1 MNKSPIKQAAIARAA
16 LENQT
21 FDYKGKSFTRQQIE
35 EAKGE
40 TDFDTY
46 LSKHGIKLSSTPEIT
61 AGENF
66 QNDPADAET
75 NVGSNQ
81 NDTVSD
87 LAVSLS
93 EYKSKLDTERDKKRT
108 EKFGVK
114 VDNTRV
120 NIPKF
125 DKMLLKPE
133 DDPGTSNYLK
143 GLKALYTDP
152 TRLDYGI
159 PKEEVEEL
167 ISQGEDGINKLLQ
180 MKNIDGVSVV
190 DQYND
195 KVKTIDEVIKID
207 KQRYLADSKKA
218 EMLNDPP
225 NKEKKVDFILEPFE
239 PTINEDGSEDY
250 GFRRNIFSQDEEEGE
265 KNLEQMFEGTNIQV
279 EQANQGDIPEEDY
292 KRMMSENPNLG
303 GFEFIKVTIPGAED
317 SVVLEFNT
325 DFAGNAFGEKANKLN
340 YDMLK
345 AYMLENSDLISANA
359 ELFTNREKKAE
370 IARAITNEATESN
383 LNYIEEKKIIGEK
396 YNRKNL
402 EDANSETSK
411 LFSGTTVAMPTNAL
425 DGMDVQGESEMFV
438 KGVLS
443 DQYKQAYKELSD
455 LSKEALEKQFKVYG
469 VKSVEEL
476 AKIVVLNQNEVSEIN
491 ALKSK
496 YTQIY
501 VEDEEIFSKDKR
513 RELAAIYNVGSRFE
527 EVKLTKEQQEIELKQ
542 DIILDTTKNNAEIGK
557 LIKQVVDQKG
567 IITPEQEETL
577 TKALNNMGILINPL
591 ENTVRTQ
598 TNIDENGV
606 ETTEIYNE
614 AILKNLQALY
624 DNVYIT
630 NEANY
635 KLFNDLNEESQDIA
649 DKQGDLSI
657 AMDTASRNYDRSEK
671 YISNVTLGTTDIVMG
686 IGNLGFN
693 IFTGGVYMDE
703 DSVFQSYYEGS
714 NRIRNSYVRDID
726 FSSKEGGA
734 FSGAGNFG
742 AFLMQ
747 EATNQLPIL
756 AAMVASGGYAAVVV
770 GASSAGQKQMDMTY
784 QLMNGIEDH
793 SHANMWFTSLGYGI
807 AEGGF
812 AHLTTVPI
820 LNRAKKTLLK
830 GNKLKGFQAVN
841 TGQKQW
847 LKENSK
853 GTVTDILL
861 EPLGEIATVGVQNML
876 DGNDIT
882 MGMDHAGFSGLG
894 FGILF
899 SGIPFLRGA
908 YNSKFS
914 SYENQSEMRTLRGEI
929 DAMSSKLDMLRKTG
943 GSFLTRDQ
951 LIENIKIKQDK
962 INSLIESDT
971 QLIENTL
978 GAEAIGMTIETRN
991 KQLELQNK
999 INAVNANPDL
1009 DQDTKTKLI
1018 KEYAAE
1024 FDKRNAI
1031 LELALSNDN
1040 KKKLR
1045 TEFELLNDTD
1055 TDRYSAYLTKAEQ
1068 ELNSLDPNK
1077 DYSADKIRNKGYE
1090 LFMRDKFEE
1099 SDSQAGAQGVEIEM
1113 FETVDEAVAHVQG
1126 LIDNETVSE
1135 ADGELMIQG
1144 FKEGNDGAAVK
1155 GTDVTISIMENRLKN
1170 EQQYVKHHEIGHQVF
1185 WKIFGNS
1192 EVGFGD
1198 MASQLLESMSNI
1210 DNKVYQDFINDQR
1223 IYDSNG
1229 NVDSKEVI
1237 SVFLEYIAADR
1248 FGNKKSKGLAG
1259 LFGVL
1264 TEVKLKDQY
1273 KFNFKGADDYFSFA
1287 VELGKKIND
1296 GTLTK
1301 EDISDAS
1308 KSQVVINAKSND
1320 IINNSRQA
1328 PSNIANSASTN
1339 LEGMLNDYV
1348 SGRMNNERYK
1358 KGLPKLP
1365 PDYTPKPEKKR
1376 EKIRGFV
1383 NDMLRYDVNGNFVNN
1398 IMDSKLVTESDA
1410 MGPYITTISNRIWN
1424 GLDPMNREGQTKDTW
1439 KELVAME
1446 LSTMIQ
1452 QEYLKPGAD
1461 GVTKYQDLDKFVRN
1475 RGYFRVFSLAQ
1486 ETFKQTPA
1494 SLGLETVADVT
1505 NENNETQTEDV
1516 SVVPGRKNFGDKVKF
1531 ISDGKAITIP
1541 NILIDRIKDNI
1552 VKTFRLGNFKNKVG
1566 TNKFRTELAKKYSN
1580 SIGLI
1585 FRKLMQRGENFN
1597 NDVKLSR
1604 EQVRGNISEFLSA
1617 NFDNVYDLPVDV
1629 LTKKYPFLTQS
1640 TGVRMNAEQIRS
1652 HNDAVD
1658 KGLIV
1663 AKKITDIK
1671 SGPFIFEKVKDKKK
1685 AKIDF
1690 LNYFEGNSVATNTR
1704 GARQLSLAD
1713 TFAQEAGFD
1722 VQAEVLMEAGFK
1734 TEAFIQDL
1742 SKNVGR
1748 VAFSSVRGLSFEKQN
1763 SFYLA
1768 LPGLGAKLN
1777 PSSTNWSDKKEVT
1790 NTFKLLFTEALPD
1803 SFTKGEITAISKE
1816 LANYAAKF
1824 DLFDDVVKESAQDS
1838 GLFDEYVSQM
1848 FYDNQVNEALSKA
1861 LKLVESKGNP
1871 LNIAD
1876 GYTKERIEK
1885 LRALPLDHIR
1895 KHEPGTAAYEQAI
1908 IDVIQNSSMYTGAGR
1923 IAAGQFIIVD
1933 GQVVERPVGTKFN
1946 KKGVDYAS
1954 GKARQGYQV
1963 YTDIADLYKALNTLP
1978 GVEIDIVNSKKKFS
1992 KNKEWTGESWLK
2004 INGKAINPSDVS
2016 LIPETSQAGLKDRDF
2031 KGRKKQSENARRY
2044 VKDMVKMV
2052 VDGNYD
2058 NMDLAML
2065 MKQLDSQ
2072 MDAPL
2077 KRAANL
2083 EYVVEGLKAADAR
2096 YEHMMPTNYVLM
2108 NLVDYYKNSRSD
2120 ADNLADKLFE
2130 EYKVAI
2136 IPKNMDDFLTSVGL
2150 QSKMNFGYKIGDPVW
2165 KRYYNIM
2172 TWGNPNFVAIKS
2184 INPDANGELIGEAW
2198 ETAGRAV
2205 NKPDLF
2211 KKLQQLR
2218 AETKAISLAS
2228 TVAFSRKPKGISVWD
2243 FDDTLA
2249 QTKSNVLYTLPDGTK
2264 GKIDAT
2270 QFALQSAD
2278 LEAIGAKFDFSE
2290 FSKVMKGK
2298 RGPMFEKAVKR
2309 NKKFGNE
2316 NVFILTARPQNA
2328 APAIHAFLKGIG
2340 LDIRLDNI
2348 VGLEDGT
2355 AKAKA
2360 DWMITKIADGYND
2373 FYFADDAIK
2382 NVKAV
2387 KQIYDNF
2394 DVKGRVQQAKVAFS
2408 KGLSDDFNKM
2418 IERQKGVDAN
2428 KVFSEVVARRRGKK
2442 SGKFKFF
2449 VPPSAEDFRGLTQYI
2464 FAGKGK
2470 QGDADQKFFEDSLMT
2485 PYFRG
2490 VAAIESARQ
2499 AIKRDTRGLLKMYK
2513 PVVKKLGKLI
2523 PDGDFTFDAAIR
2535 VYLWTEAGVE
2545 IPGISKRDQKK
2556 LHDLVK
2562 NDSDLSGYAAG
2573 LLSVSK
2579 ANAWPEPGQY
2589 WDTQT
2594 TLSDLQ
2600 NLTDKVNRKE
2610 YLSEFIENVDII
2622 FSKENLFKIEALYGK
2637 STRSAI
2643 EDSIYAMKTGSNRT
2657 TGGNSINNA
2666 WLNWI
2671 NNSVGTIMFFNRRS
2685 ALLQTISSTNF
2696 INWSDNN
2703 ILKAGLAFANQPQ
2716 YWKDFAMIFNSDKL
2730 KQRRSGLKSDVQ
2742 EAEIANA
2749 AKNTQDKANAVISYL
2764 LKIGFTPTQIADSFA
2779 IAAGGASFYRN
2790 RVKTYTK
2797 QGMSKAEAEA
2807 KAFEDFSKVSDE
2819 AQQSGDPALV
2829 SQQQRSTAGRLILAF
2844 QNTPMQYTRL
2854 MKKAGQDIINGR
2866 GDFKTNFSKII
2877 YYGAV
2882 QNLIFNALQQ
2892 ALFALI
2898 PGFDDE
2904 ELDDEKLEA
2913 TQSKKQAKI
2922 LNGMIDSIIRGSGI
2936 YGAVASTL
2944 KNTIIKFNE
2953 QEKKGFTADHTYT
2966 IIEAANISP
2975 PIGSKLRKIYSAIQT
2990 SRFDKDVI
2998 KKNPW
3003 DVMIGDRFNPSPT
3016 YQIIGSLSSALVNLP
3031 LDRVMIE
3038 AQGISEALDQRNTAM
3053 QRIALALGWRTWGV
3067 GAENEEFDEIKG
3079 EAKAIRKEEGIIKA
3093 KKTREENKLKEL
3105 LRYNNLSP
3113 AERAAEDAE
3122 KKRKRSEA
3130 AKKGAATRKRNKRIK
3145 DSIQTV
3151 DLIKLLQQ

>member
-1 MNKSPIKQAAIARAA
+1 MKSAPLKQAAIARAS
-16 LENQT
+16 LENQK
-21 FDYKGKSFTRQQIE
+21 FLFNGKLFTRKEIDK
-35 EAKGE
+35 ARGN

-46 LSKHGIKLSSTPEIT
+46 LSKHNIKLSSTPEIT
-61 AGENF
+61 SGENEDGLISNILNNANF

-81 NDTVSD
+81 SDTVSD

-93 EYKSKLDTERDKKRT
+93 EYKSKLDTKRDKKRT
-108 EKFGVK
+108 EEFGVK

-125 DKMLLKPE
+125 DKVLLKPE
-133 DDPGTSNYLK
+133 DNPGTSNYLK

-207 KQRYLADSKKA
+207 RQRYLVDSKKA

-225 NKEKKVDFILEPFE
+225 NKEKKVDFLLEPFE
-239 PTINEDGSEDY
+239 PTINEDGSENY
-250 GFRRNIFSQDEEEGE
+250 GFRNNIFSQDEEEGE

-279 EQANQGDIPEEDY
+279 EQASVDDIPEEDY
-292 KRMMSENPNLG
+292 KRMESENPNIG

-325 DFAGNAFGEKANKLN
+325 DFAGNVFGEKANKLN

-345 AYMLENSDLISANA
+345 AYMLENSDLISTNA
-359 ELFTNREKKAE
+359 DVFSNREKKAE

-383 LNYIEEKKIIGEK
+383 LNYIEEKKTIGEK

-425 DGMDVQGESEMFV
+425 DGMDVQGEKEMFV

-455 LSKEALEKQFKVYG
+455 LSEEVLEKQFKVYG

-476 AKIVVLNQNEVSEIN
+476 AKVVVLNQNEVSEIN

-501 VEDEEIFSKDKR
+501 IEDAEVFSYGSKDKR

-557 LIKQVVDQKG
+557 IIKQVVDQKG

-657 AMDTASRNYDRSEK
+657 AMNTASRNYDRSEK
-671 YISNVTLGTTDIVMG
+671 YISNVTLGTTDIFMG
-686 IGNLGFN
+686 IGNLGYN
-693 IFTGGVYMDE
+693 IIMLGTQMDE

-734 FSGAGNFG
+734 FSPSKGYLGLGNFG

-770 GASSAGQKQMDMTY
+770 GASSTGQKQMDMTY
-784 QLMNGIEDH
+784 QIMNGMEDY

-820 LNRAKKTLLK
+820 LNRAKKTLLR
-830 GNKLKGFQAVN
+830 GNKLKGFQAME

-861 EPLGEIATVGVQNML
+861 EPLGEIGTVGAQNMF

-962 INSLIESDT
+962 LNSLIESDT

-999 INAVNANPDL
+999 INAVNANTDL
-1009 DQDTKTKLI
+1009 DQATKIKLI

-1024 FDKRNAI
+1024 FDRRNAI
-1031 LELALSNDN
+1031 LDTALSNDN

-1045 TEFELLNDTD
+1045 TEFELLNDAD
-1055 TDRYSAYLTKAEQ
+1055 TDRYNDYLTKAEQ

-1099 SDSQAGAQGVEIEM
+1099 SDSQAGAEGVEIEM
-1113 FETVDEAVAHVQG
+1113 FETVDEAVVHVQG
-1126 LIDNETVSE
+1126 LIENGTVSE

-1144 FKEGNDGAAVK
+1144 FKQGNDGAAVK

-1185 WKIFGNS
+1185 WKIFNG
-1192 EVGFGD
+1192 EIGFED
-1198 MASQLLESMSNI
+1198 VSSQLLESMSNI

-1223 IYDSNG
+1223 IYDNNG

-1248 FGNKKSKGLAG
+1248 FGTKKSKGLAG

-1264 TEVKLKDQY
+1264 TEVKLKDKY
-1273 KFNFKGADDYFSFA
+1273 KFDFKGADDYFSFA
-1287 VELGKKIND
+1287 VELGKKINN

-1308 KSQVVINAKSND
+1308 QSQVVIDAKSND

-1348 SGRMNNERYK
+1348 SGRMNNDRSK

-1424 GLDPMNREGQTKDTW
+1424 GLDPMNREGQTLETW

-1452 QEYLKPGAD
+1452 QEYLKPNKD

-1475 RGYFRVFSLAQ
+1475 RGYFRVFSLAE

-1505 NENNETQTEDV
+1505 NENNETQAEEV

-1640 TGVRMNAEQIRS
+1640 TGVRMNAEQIRN

-1690 LNYFEGNSVATNTR
+1690 LNYFEGNNVAPNTR

-1748 VAFSSVRGLSFEKQN
+1748 VAFSAVNKLTVDKQKV
-1763 SFYLA
+1763 FYA
-1768 LPGLGAKLN
+1768 SIPGVASQLN
-1777 PSSTNWSDKKEVT
+1777 PSSTNWGSEDSVL
-1790 NTFKLLFTEALPD
+1790 NTFKSLLSANLPD
-1803 SFTKGEITAISKE
+1803 SFTKKEINAIAKDLTS
-1816 LANYAAKF
+1816 YAKRF
-1824 DLFDDVVKESAQDS
+1824 DLVDPLVKNDTGA
-1838 GLFDEYVSQM
+1838 LTM
-1848 FYDNQVNEALSKA
+1848 FLETMTSEGQVNQA
-1861 LKLVESKGNP
+1861 LKEYLGLKD
-1871 LNIAD
+1871 NISE
-1876 GYTKERIEK
+1876 GFNSKERIERH
-1885 LRALPLDHIR
+1885 RALPLDYI
-1895 KHEPGTAAYEQAI
+1895 KQFEPGTPEFEQA
-1908 IDVIQNSSMYTGAGR
+1908 V
-1923 IAAGQFIIVD
+1923 
-1933 GQVVERPVGTKFN
+1933 
-1946 KKGVDYAS
+1946 
-1954 GKARQGYQV
+1954 
-1963 YTDIADLYKALNTLP
+1963 
-1978 GVEIDIVNSKKKFS
+1978 IDIVINGPMYKGATLIGNGKFTIEDGNVVE
-1992 KNKEWTGESWLK
+1992 NKEASRKGTHRYQVFLNTSDFYNHLNTIPGVDIDIKLTRQKKLPWLK
-2004 INGKAINPSDVS
+2004 INGKEISTNDVT
-2016 LIPETSQAGLKDRDF
+2016 LIPETSKSGLSDRDF
-2031 KGRKKQSENARRY
+2031 EGRLEQAKNARRF
-2044 VKDMVKMV
+2044 VKNMMEMV
-2052 VDGNYD
+2052 VDGDYD

-2065 MKQLDSQ
+2065 MKQMDSQ
-2072 MDAPL
+2072 MTAPL

-2108 NLVDYYKNSRSD
+2108 NLVDYYKNNRSE
-2120 ADNLADKLFE
+2120 AGNLSDKLFE

-2136 IPKNMDDFLTSVGL
+2136 IPKNMDNFLTKVGL
-2150 QSKMNFGYKIGDPVW
+2150 QSKMNLGYKVGDPVW
-2165 KRYYNIM
+2165 KRYYNIR

-2184 INPDANGELIGEAW
+2184 INPDANGEIIGEAW
-2198 ETAGRAV
+2198 ETAGKAV
-2205 NKPDLF
+2205 NKPELF

-2228 TVAFSRKPKGISVWD
+2228 TVAFSKKPKGISVWD

-2298 RGPMFEKAVKR
+2298 RGPMFDKAVKR
-2309 NKKFGNE
+2309 NNKFGNE

-2328 APAIHAFLKGIG
+2328 APAIHTFLKGIG

-2387 KQIYDNF
+2387 KEVYDSF
-2394 DVKGRVQQAKVAFS
+2394 DVKGKVQQAKVAFS
-2408 KGLSDDFNKM
+2408 QSLSDDFNKM

-2428 KVFSEVVARRRGKK
+2428 KRFSEVVARRRGKK
-2442 SGKFKFF
+2442 SGRFKFF

-2470 QGDADQKFFEDSLMT
+2470 QGEADQKFFEDSLMT
-2485 PYFRG
+2485 PYFKG

-2499 AIKRDTRGLLKMYK
+2499 AIKRDTKALLKMYK

-2523 PDGDFTFDAAIR
+2523 PDGDFTFDSAIR

-2556 LHDLVK
+2556 LHNLVK
-2562 NDSDLSGYAAG
+2562 NDSDLSGYADG

-2579 ANAWPEPGQY
+2579 AETWPEPGQY

-2657 TGGNSINNA
+2657 RGGNSINNA

-2696 INWSDNN
+2696 INWGDNN
-2703 ILKAGLAFANQPQ
+2703 ILKAGLAFANQKQ

-2790 RVKTYTK
+2790 RVNTYIK
-2797 QGMSKAEAEA
+2797 KGMSKAEAEA
-2807 KAFEDFSKVSDE
+2807 AAFQDFSKVSDE

-2882 QNLIFNALQQ
+2882 QNLIFNALQN

-2898 PGFDDE
+2898 PGFDDDE
-2904 ELDDEKLEA
+2904 IEDEKLELN
-2913 TQSKKQAKI
+2913 QSQKQARI
-2922 LNGMIDSIIRGSGI
+2922 LNGMMDSIIRGSGI
-2936 YGAVASTL
+2936 YGAVATTI
-2944 KNTIIKFNE
+2944 KNTYLKYLQ
-2953 QEKKGFTADHTYT
+2953 QEKKGYNADHAYT
-2966 IIEAANISP
+2966 LIEAANISP
-2975 PIGSKLRKIYSAIQT
+2975 PIGSKFRKIYSAIQT
-2990 SRFDKDVI
+2990 KKFDKDVI
-2998 KKNPW
+2998 NKHPW
-3003 DVMIGDRFNPSPT
+3003 DVTINGKYNPSPN
-3016 YQIIGSLSSALVNLP
+3016 YEIIGSLSSAILNLP
-3031 LDRVMIE
+3031 LDRALIE
-3038 AQGISEALDQRNTAM
+3038 AKGIAEALDSRNTTM
-3053 QRIALALGWRTWGV
+3053 QRLALALGWRTWGV
-3067 GAENEEFDEIKG
+3067 GVENEEFDEIKA
-3079 EAKAIRKEEGIIKA
+3079 EAKEKRKEEGIIKA

-3113 AERAAEDAE
+3113 EERAAEDAE
-3122 KKRKRSEA
+3122 KARKRSEA
-3130 AKKGAATRKRNKRIK
+3130 AKKGAETRKRNKRIK
-3145 DSIQTV
+3145 DSIQTA

>member
-1 MNKSPIKQAAIARAA
+1 MYELNGKKYTAEQLQASASKYGMDYDAY
-16 LENQT
+16 LEKMT
-21 FDYKGKSFTRQQIE
+21 SKGLREVSNDIE
-35 EAKGE
+35 EPP
-40 TDFDTY
+40 TDEDAIITNI
-46 LSKHGIKLSSTPEIT
+46 LSN
-61 AGENF
+61 ANF
-66 QNDPADAET
+66 QKDPANAEAT
-75 NVGSNQ
+75 VGSKNNTASNLEQ
-81 NDTVSD
+81 SLSD
-87 LAVSLS
+87 LLY
-93 EYKSKLDTERDKKRT
+93 EDTSKKNDIQT
-108 EKFGVK
+108 EKYGVK

-120 NIPKF
+120 NLPKN
-125 DKMLLKPE
+125 LKLNLRLQDTKKDLVTNPL
-133 DDPGTSNYLK
+133 N
-143 GLKALYTDP
+143 
-152 TRLDYGI
+152 LDYGI
-159 PKEEVEEL
+159 PQEEVEDILYNTEN
-167 ISQGEDGINKLLQ
+167 GIETLL
-180 MKNIDGVSVV
+180 KKSSKEGVTVV
-190 DQYND
+190 EQLQ
-195 KVKTIDEVIKID
+195 I
-207 KQRYLADSKKA
+207 
-218 EMLNDPP
+218 
-225 NKEKKVDFILEPFE
+225 KEKKYDDDKKAQEIRQASLDSKARELDKDPEAKVDHILEPLT
-239 PTINEDGSEDY
+239 PTYDDEGVIDTD
-250 GFRRNIFSQDEEEGE
+250 FRDKLFSNDEEEG
-265 KNLEQMFEGTNIQV
+265 KLNLLEIFKGTNV
-279 EQANQGDIPEEDY
+279 EFEETSGFGPLEEGGANDRG
-292 KRMMSENPNLG
+292 KMMSVNPNSG
-303 GFEFIKVTIPGAED
+303 GFEFIKITIPGTDEY
-317 SVVLEFNT
+317 VTLEFNT
-325 DFAGNAFGEKANKLN
+325 DFAGNSFKKQANKQN
-340 YDMLK
+340 YDTLK
-345 AYMLENSDLISANA
+345 EFLLEHADLIETDGTIFSNRTTLAENA
-359 ELFTNREKKAE
+359 R
-370 IARAITNEATESN
+370 RITNEATELN
-383 LNYIEEKKIIGEK
+383 PNYIQEEKVIGEK

-402 EDANSETSK
+402 EDSSSETSK
-411 LFSGTTVAMPTNAL
+411 LFTGKFEKSESLTSEGYVDTSYFVAGA
-425 DGMDVQGESEMFV
+425 
-438 KGVLS
+438 LS
-443 DQYKQAYKELSD
+443 DQYEQAYKELSGLNKD
-455 LSKEALEKQFKVYG
+455 KLERQFAHYG
-469 VKSVEEL
+469 VSSVEEL
-476 AKIVVLNQNEVSEIN
+476 AKVVVLNQAEIGEITG
-491 ALKSK
+491 LKGK
-496 YTQIY
+496 YTELYIESQ
-501 VEDEEIFSKDKR
+501 EEGGLGSKER
-513 RELAAIYNVGSRFE
+513 ARETAAMYGVGSRFDE
-527 EVKLTKEQQEIELKQ
+527 IALTKRQKEIEIDQ
-542 DIILDTTKNNAEIGK
+542 DILLDSTKNNSEIATVIQNVADNDGIMTPDQE
-557 LIKQVVDQKG
+557 LI
-567 IITPEQEETL
+567 L
-577 TKALNNMGILINPL
+577 TRALNEMGVVINPL
-591 ENTVRTQ
+591 ENTVQTQ
-598 TNIDENGV
+598 TNITQDGI
-606 ETTEIYNE
+606 ETTEIYNK
-614 AILKNLQALY
+614 AILENLSTLY
-624 DNVYIT
+624 DNIYRV
-630 NEANY
+630 NNANY
-635 KLFNDLNEESQDIA
+635 AVFNKLNEESQDIA
-649 DKQGDLSI
+649 DSKGDLDI
-657 AMDTASRNYDRSEK
+657 AMHTASRNYDRSEK
-671 YISNVTLGTTDIVMG
+671 YITNVAVGTSDIVMG

-703 DSVFQSYYEGS
+703 ESVFSNYYEAS
-714 NRIRNSYVRDID
+714 NEIRSSYVRDID
-726 FSSKEGGA
+726 FSSGEGGA
-734 FSGAGNFG
+734 FSASEDYFGAGNFG

-747 EATNQLPIL
+747 ETTNQLPIL
-756 AAMVASGGYAAVVV
+756 AAMVASGGYASLVV
-770 GASSAGQKQMDMTY
+770 GASSAGSKQMDMTY

-793 SHANMWFTSLGYGI
+793 SHMSMWLTSIGYGV

-812 AHLTTVPI
+812 AHLTTVPV
-820 LNRAKKTLLK
+820 LQRAKQTLLK
-830 GNKLKGFQAVN
+830 SGKLKGFQAMN

-847 LKENSK
+847 LKENSR

-861 EPLGEIATVGVQNML
+861 EPLGEIATVGSQNLM
-876 DGNDIT
+876 DGNDVTI
-882 MGMDHAGFSGLG
+882 GMDHAGFSGLG

-914 SYENQSEMRTLRGEI
+914 SYETQNEMRAIRGEI
-929 DAMSSKLDMLRKTG
+929 KTMSNKLNQMNDPNYKIE
-943 GSFLTRDQ
+943 GSNFFKTRDQ
-951 LIENIKIKQDK
+951 LVENIQEKQDK
-962 INSLIESDT
+962 LDSLIKQDT

-978 GAEAIGMTIETRN
+978 GKGAIGLTVQARN
-991 KQLELQNK
+991 MQFDVQNK
-999 INAVNANPDL
+999 INEINANPDL
-1009 DQDTKTKLI
+1009 DKKTKAKLI
-1018 KEYAAE
+1018 KDQIVE
-1024 FDKRNAI
+1024 FDRI
-1031 LELALSNDN
+1031 GRGLEVMLNDKN
-1040 KKKLR
+1040 KKKNR
-1045 TEFELLNDTD
+1045 TEFEGLNTVDPD
-1055 TDRYSAYLTKAEQ
+1055 KYQNYLTDAEKQ
-1068 ELNSLDPNK
+1068 LNSEDSNK
-1077 DYSADKIRNKGYE
+1077 EYSPDQIRNRGYE
-1090 LFMRDKFEE
+1090 LFFREKAEA
-1099 SDSQAGAQGVEIEM
+1099 SDAQAGVEGVKIEA
-1113 FETVDEAVAHVQG
+1113 FETVDEAVAHVEG
-1126 LIDNETVSE
+1126 LIENETVSE
-1135 ADGELMIQG
+1135 AEGESMIQG
-1144 FKEGNDGAAVK
+1144 FKDGNDGVAVK
-1155 GTDVTISIMENRLKN
+1155 DTDVTISVMENRIAN
-1170 EQQYVKHHEIGHQVF
+1170 EQEYIKHHEIGHQVF
-1185 WKIFGNS
+1185 WKIFNG
-1192 EVGFGD
+1192 EQGFGD
-1198 MASQLLESMSNI
+1198 VSSQLLQSMENMDSE
-1210 DNKVYQDFINDQR
+1210 VYQSFINDQR
-1223 IYDSNG
+1223 IYDNDG
-1229 NVDSKEVI
+1229 DVDPKEVI
-1237 SVFLEYIAADR
+1237 SVFLEYIAA
-1248 FGNKKSKGLAG
+1248 GNFDAQKSKGLAG

-1273 KFNFKGADDYFSFA
+1273 NFDFKGADDIFSFV
-1287 VELGKKIND
+1287 VELGKKINN
-1296 GTLTK
+1296 GTLTSQ
-1301 EDISDAS
+1301 DISDAS
-1308 KSQVVINAKSND
+1308 KSKVVKDAKSND
-1320 IINNSRQA
+1320 IVNNSKEA

-1348 SGRMNNERYK
+1348 SGRMNNDRSK
-1358 KGLPKLP
+1358 KGLGKLP
-1365 PDYTPKPEKKR
+1365 SGYIPKPEKKR
-1376 EKIRGFV
+1376 DKIRGFV

-1439 KELVAME
+1439 NELVAME
-1446 LSTMIQ
+1446 LSTMIST
-1452 QEYLKPGAD
+1452 EYLKPGTD

-1475 RGYFRVFSLAQ
+1475 RGYFRVFTLA
-1486 ETFKQTPA
+1486 EKTFKQTPA
-1494 SLGLETVADVT
+1494 SLGLETVGNVAD
-1505 NENNETQTEDV
+1505 TELDLDSQKADLDAAKKLRESKV
-1516 SVVPGRKNFGDKVKF
+1516 DFVNKVKF
-1531 ISDGKAITIP
+1531 IDSSNKAVNLPNSVVDAIT
-1541 NILIDRIKDNI
+1541 NNI
-1552 VKTFRLGNFKNKVG
+1552 VKTFKTKKFKNKLG
-1566 TNKFRTELAKKYSN
+1566 TNKFRTELAKEYGG
-1580 SIGLI
+1580 SIGTM
-1585 FRKLMQRGENFN
+1585 FKNVMQRGENFDN
-1597 NDVKLSR
+1597 NIQLTNEDKRANYS
-1604 EQVRGNISEFLSA
+1604 QFLSE
-1617 NFDNVYDLPVDV
+1617 NFDLIYGLPIDV
-1629 LTKKYPFLTQS
+1629 LTKKYPFLVNKTN
-1640 TGVRMNAEQIRS
+1640 TRMNADQIRG
-1652 HNDAVD
+1652 HNDAID

-1663 AKKITDIK
+1663 GKKITDIK
-1671 SGPFIFEKVKDKKK
+1671 SGPFIFEKVRDKKK
-1685 AKIDF
+1685 AKIDY
-1690 LNYFEGNSVATNTR
+1690 LNYFEGASIAANTK

-1713 TFAQEAGFD
+1713 TMGQESAYDIQGD
-1722 VQAEVLMEAGFK
+1722 ALRDAGFK
-1734 TEAFIQDL
+1734 TEAFIQEL
-1742 SKNVGR
+1742 NKNVGR
-1748 VAFSSVRGLSFEKQN
+1748 VAFSAVNKLTIDKQKV
-1763 SFYLA
+1763 FYA
-1768 LPGLGAKLN
+1768 SIPGIASQLN
-1777 PSSTNWSDKKEVT
+1777 PSSTNWGSEDSIL
-1790 NTFKLLFTEALPD
+1790 NTFKSLLSANLPD
-1803 SFTKGEITAISKE
+1803 SFTKKEINAIAKD
-1816 LANYAAKF
+1816 LAGYAKKF
-1824 DLFDDVVKESAQDS
+1824 DLVDPLVKNDTGSLTMFLD
-1838 GLFDEYVSQM
+1838 QM
-1848 FYDNQVNEALSKA
+1848 TSEGQINQA
-1861 LKLVESKGNP
+1861 LKEYLGLKD
-1871 LNIAD
+1871 NISE
-1876 GYTKERIEK
+1876 GFNSKERIERH
-1885 LRALPLDHIR
+1885 RAIPLDHIR
-1895 KHEPGTAAYEQAI
+1895 QFEPGTPEFEQAI
-1908 IDVIQNSSMYTGAGR
+1908 IDVIQNSSMYAGAGK
-1923 IAAGQFIIVD
+1923 IGD
-1933 GQVVERPVGTKFN
+1933 GR
-1946 KKGVDYAS
+1946 
-1954 GKARQGYQV
+1954 YQV
-1963 YTDIADLYKALNTLP
+1963 FAGISDFYKHLNTLP
-1978 GVEIDIVNSKKKFS
+1978 GVEIDIANSRKKFV
-1992 KNKEWTGESWLK
+1992 KTINRVQKWTGESWLK
-2004 INGKAINPSDVS
+2004 IDGKAINPSEVT
-2016 LIPETSQAGLKDRDF
+2016 LIPETSESGLKDNDF
-2031 KGRKKQSENARRY
+2031 AGRLKQAKNARRF
-2044 VKDMVKMV
+2044 VKSMIAMV
-2052 VDGNYD
+2052 VDGDYD

-2065 MKQLDSQ
+2065 MKQMDSQ
-2072 MDAPL
+2072 MTAPL
-2077 KRAANL
+2077 KRSANL
-2083 EYVVEGLKAADAR
+2083 EYIVEGLKAKDAR

-2108 NLVDYYKNSRSD
+2108 NLVDYYKNDRAN
-2120 ADNLADKLFE
+2120 ADQLADKLFE

-2136 IPKNMDDFLTSVGL
+2136 IPRKMDDFLTSVGL
-2150 QSKMNFGYKIGDPVW
+2150 QSKMNLGYKIGDPVW
-2165 KRYYNIM
+2165 KRYYNIR

-2184 INPDANGELIGEAW
+2184 INPDASSELVGEAW
-2198 ETAGRAV
+2198 EIAGKAV
-2205 NKPDLF
+2205 NKPELF
-2211 KKLQQLR
+2211 KELQQFR
-2218 AETKAISLAS
+2218 AETKAVSKAS
-2228 TVAFSRKPKGISVWD
+2228 TVANSKVPKGISVWD

-2316 NVFILTARPQNA
+2316 NVFILTARPQDA
-2328 APAIHAFLKGIG
+2328 APAIHTFLKGIG
-2340 LDIRLDNI
+2340 LDIRLENI
-2348 VGLEDGT
+2348 VGLSDGT

-2442 SGKFKFF
+2442 SGRFKFF

-2499 AIKRDTRGLLKMYK
+2499 TIKRDTRGLLKMYK

-2523 PDGDFTFDAAIR
+2523 PDGDFSFDAAIR

-2579 ANAWPEPGQY
+2579 ADAWPEPGQY

-2657 TGGNSINNA
+2657 TGSNSINNA

-2854 MKKAGQDIINGR
+2854 MKKASQDIINGR

-2904 ELDDEKLEA
+2904 ELDDEKLEVA
-2913 TQSKKQAKI
+2913 QSKKQARI

-2998 KKNPW
+2998 NKNPW

-3053 QRIALALGWRTWGV
+3053 QRIALALGWRSWGV
-3067 GAENEEFDEIKG
+3067 GADNEEFDEIKAD
-3079 EAKAIRKEEGIIKA
+3079 AKARRKVEGIEKG
-3093 KKTREENKLKEL
+3093 KQTRKDNKLKEL

-3122 KKRKRSEA
+3122 KKRKRSES
-3130 AKKGAATRKRNKRIK
+3130 AKKGAATRKENKRIK
-3145 DSIQTV
+3145 DSIQTA
-3151 DLIKLLQQ
+3151 DLIKILQQ

>member
-21 FDYKGKSFTRQQIE
+21 FDYKGKSFTRQEIE
-35 EAKGE
+35 EARGE

-46 LSKHGIKLSSTPEIT
+46 LSKHDIEISSTPEIT

-66 QNDPADAET
+66 QNDPANVET
-75 NVGSNQ
+75 SVGSDQ
-81 NDTVSD
+81 NDTDSSGDDISSDMIVFPKTSNSERQQYTKESVVKSLRNFGSNHILLTGKVSKELYDFEDGKAYKVKDNVSD
-87 LAVSLS
+87 DKLVE
-93 EYKSKLDTERDKKRT
+93 EYLKKMGKGAYLET
-108 EKFGVK
+108 YDDFIEIGGGKENIVPE
-114 VDNTRV
+114 V
-120 NIPKF
+120 NITAM
-125 DKMLLKPE
+125 DME
-133 DDPGTSNYLK
+133 DEL
-143 GLKALYTDP
+143 
-152 TRLDYGI
+152 
-159 PKEEVEEL
+159 EV
-167 ISQGEDGINKLLQ
+167 
-180 MKNIDGVSVV
+180 
-190 DQYND
+190 
-195 KVKTIDEVIKID
+195 
-207 KQRYLADSKKA
+207 KK
-218 EMLNDPP
+218 
-225 NKEKKVDFILEPFE
+225 
-239 PTINEDGSEDY
+239 INEDPTIKLQEILPLFLDRDEDNPDDFSTVA
-250 GFRRNIFSQDEEEGE
+250 GQNMTDLFSQDEEEGYQV
-265 KNLEQMFEGTNIQV
+265 LQDLFVGTNV
-279 EQANQGDIPEEDY
+279 KFEETTFLDDESRLS
-292 KRMMSENPNLG
+292 KNKKDDSLEVKGRNI
-303 GFEFIKVTIPGAED
+303 IKVSIPGVEEE
-317 SVVLEFNT
+317 VLLDFNT
-325 DFAGNAFGEKANKLN
+325 DILFGDNAEKSNNYNLKKLKDFIEKN
-340 YDMLK
+340 V
-345 AYMLENSDLISANA
+345 DLINIDKN
-359 ELFTNREKKAE
+359 F
-370 IARAITNEATESN
+370 
-383 LNYIEEKKIIGEK
+383 LNKEVERFGTQIRNTQEEKSRYYKDKVFESPAHILQEK
-396 YNRKNL
+396 ELKEKFNRKNL
-402 EDANSETSK
+402 EDANSEASK
-411 LFSGTTVAMPTNAL
+411 LFEAPVYGHHGNTDFTGNKVMSRSEGGALHAARQAQVKDLQKRFTTDELNIL
-425 DGMDVQGESEMFV
+425 I
-438 KGVLS
+438 
-443 DQYKQAYKELSD
+443 KQNNVNNVKELAEVFVLQSYLTNEVASLRAKNLNEAISKVNSRD
-455 LSKEALEKQFKVYG
+455 EQIRIQNSIFVGDRFQAIKNKKEIYDSEKKTEEITSLATNDTATMELLQKYVLQGYLSETEMESLNDAYLDNGIMLNPEGDDYVRNSEQTTDEKGNVTTKVFDSETA
-469 VKSVEEL
+469 KN
-476 AKIVVLNQNEVSEIN
+476 AKILYEKLAIN
-491 ALKSK
+491 SMVYNKLL
-496 YTQIY
+496 
-501 VEDEEIFSKDKR
+501 DEESKLR
-513 RELAAIYNVGSRFE
+513 I
-527 EVKLTKEQQEIELKQ
+527 
-542 DIILDTTKNNAEIGK
+542 DTTKE
-557 LIKQVVDQKG
+557 L
-567 IITPEQEETL
+567 
-577 TKALNNMGILINPL
+577 
-591 ENTVRTQ
+591 
-598 TNIDENGV
+598 
-606 ETTEIYNE
+606 
-614 AILKNLQALY
+614 
-624 DNVYIT
+624 
-630 NEANY
+630 
-635 KLFNDLNEESQDIA
+635 NDLNATMSVA
-649 DKQGDLSI
+649 
-657 AMDTASRNYDRSEK
+657 AANYSLGEK
-671 YISNVTLGTTDIVMG
+671 YLANVGLGATDIVMG
-686 IGNLGFN
+686 IGNVGFN
-693 IFTGGVYMDE
+693 VLTLGTQMDE
-703 DSVFQSYYEGS
+703 ETIISGYAKTVD
-714 NRIRNSYVRDID
+714 RIRGNFVRDTSFD
-726 FSSKEGGA
+726 DAFSSPT
-734 FSGAGNFG
+734 NFG
-742 AFLMQ
+742 KFLMQ
-747 EATNQLPIL
+747 EVSNQIPIIAT
-756 AAMVASGGYAAVVV
+756 MVATGGYGGLVIGVQ
-770 GASSAGQKQMDMTY
+770 SAGQKQMDINQ
-784 QLMNGIEDH
+784 QLLLGDPTTEGYDEDFLH
-793 SHANMWFTSLGYGI
+793 YRTWLKSIGYGL

-812 AHLTTVPI
+812 AQLTTVPI
-820 LNRAKKTLLK
+820 LARSKKIWRSSKKDLDLLDNSMNSFAKKESEFILTAPL
-830 GNKLKGFQAVN
+830 AEM
-841 TGQKQW
+841 TGEV
-847 LKENSK
+847 LTIGS
-853 GTVTDILL
+853 
-861 EPLGEIATVGVQNML
+861 QNMI
-876 DGNDIT
+876 DGRDVT
-882 MGMDHAGFSGLG
+882 EGMDHAGFSGFAFGLG
-894 FGILF
+894 FAVF
-899 SGIPFLRGA
+899 PFMKGA
-908 YNSKFS
+908 YNARFS
-914 SYENQSEMRTLRGEI
+914 TYTDYEGVRNDQKKLQELSTQYNIIKDKRTKAAKVLKKQIESLNSDIYNKIERVEKKIKNNLRAGGGAAIINARQRQVQLQNEANDIVNVPDSEMSRETKQKALASLQTSFDANKAII
-929 DAMSSKLDMLRKTG
+929 DS
-943 GSFLTRDQ
+943 
-951 LIENIKIKQDK
+951 
-962 INSLIESDT
+962 
-971 QLIENTL
+971 
-978 GAEAIGMTIETRN
+978 
-991 KQLELQNK
+991 
-999 INAVNANPDL
+999 
-1009 DQDTKTKLI
+1009 
-1018 KEYAAE
+1018 
-1024 FDKRNAI
+1024 
-1031 LELALSNDN
+1031 ALSDGSTQ
-1040 KKKLR
+1040 KLR
-1045 TEFELLNDTD
+1045 TEFTALEINDNQSYNNYIDKAKDVIANNKNKTD
-1055 TDRYSAYLTKAEQ
+1055 LKDNDNNVKAVAYEFFLE
-1068 ELNSLDPNK
+1068 
-1077 DYSADKIRNKGYE
+1077 DKIRKANKKTMSNGLSLTE
-1090 LFMRDKFEE
+1090 
-1099 SDSQAGAQGVEIEM
+1099 VETKDDAKEYVNNLL
-1113 FETVDEAVAHVQG
+1113 ETEQINKDQHDAIVKG
-1126 LIDNETVSE
+1126 IDAN
-1135 ADGELMIQG
+1135 ADG
-1144 FKEGNDGAAVK
+1144 FAVP
-1155 GTDVTISIMENRLKN
+1155 GTDVTVAIVENQIIN
-1170 EQQYVKHHEIGHQVF
+1170 QQVNVGTHEIGHQAY
-1185 WKIFGNS
+1185 WKIFGTDFNFDPIS
-1192 EVGFGD
+1192 G
-1198 MASQLLESMSNI
+1198 QLLKSMKKL
-1210 DNKVYQDFINDQR
+1210 DRATYDEFMKDRR
-1223 IYDSNG
+1223 IYDENG
-1229 NVDSKEVI
+1229 KVDPKEVI
-1237 SVFLEYIAADR
+1237 SVFLEYVAD
-1248 FGNKKSKGLAG
+1248 NKFTTKEKASGLAG
-1259 LFGVL
+1259 LFGSM
-1264 TEVKLKDQY
+1264 TQ
-1273 KFNFKGADDYFSFA
+1273 KGLESYHDFDFAGEADMYNFA
-1287 VELGKKIND
+1287 VGLGKKISS
-1296 GTLTK
+1296 GTLTM
-1301 EDISDAS
+1301 EDISKAQEN
-1308 KSQVVINAKSND
+1308 KVTNEVAAENQT
-1320 IINNSRQA
+1320 A
-1328 PSNIANSASTN
+1328 PGDVALSSGTN
-1339 LEGMLNDYV
+1339 LDGMLNDFANKKV
-1348 SGRMNNERYK
+1348 NTDRRK
-1358 KGLPKLP
+1358 KGLPNLPENFKL
-1365 PDYTPKPEKKR
+1365 KPERKR
-1376 EKIRGFV
+1376 QYIRGFV
-1383 NDMLRYDVNGNFVNN
+1383 NDMLSKDVNGNVVTDF
-1398 IMDSKLVTESDA
+1398 MKSRLVAESDA
-1410 MGPYITTISNRIWN
+1410 MGPYVTTISNKIWN
-1424 GLDPMNREGQTKDTW
+1424 GLNPMNREGETLDTW
-1439 KELVAME
+1439 KQLVATE

-1452 QEYLKPGAD
+1452 QEYLKPNKD
-1461 GVTKYQDLDKFVRN
+1461 GVTKFQDLDKFVRN
-1475 RGYFRVFSLAQ
+1475 RGYFRVFELAAN
-1486 ETFKQTPA
+1486 TFKQTPA
-1494 SLGLETVADVT
+1494 SLGLETVA
-1505 NENNETQTEDV
+1505 
-1516 SVVPGRKNFGDKVKF
+1516 SVADAESDLEFQKADLDAAKKLRESKIDFVNKVKF
-1531 ISDGKAITIP
+1531 IDSNNKAVNLPNSVVDAIT
-1541 NILIDRIKDNI
+1541 NNI
-1552 VKTFRLGNFKNKVG
+1552 VKTFKTKKFKNKLG
-1566 TNKFRTELAKKYSN
+1566 TNKFRTELAKEYGG
-1580 SIGLI
+1580 SIGTM
-1585 FRKLMQRGENFN
+1585 FKNVMQRGENFN
-1597 NDVKLSR
+1597 NKAKLTNEDKRANYS
-1604 EQVRGNISEFLSA
+1604 QFLSE
-1617 NFDNVYDLPVDV
+1617 NFDLIYDLPIDV
-1629 LTKKYPFLTQS
+1629 LTKKYPFLVNN
-1640 TGVRMNAEQIRS
+1640 TGVRMNAEQIRG
-1652 HNDAVD
+1652 HNDAID

-1663 AKKITDIK
+1663 GKKITDIK

-1685 AKIDF
+1685 AKIDY
-1690 LNYFEGNSVATNTR
+1690 LNYFEGASIAANTK

-1713 TFAQEAGFD
+1713 TMGQESAYDIQGD
-1722 VQAEVLMEAGFK
+1722 ALRDAGFK
-1734 TEAFIQDL
+1734 TEAFIQEL
-1742 SKNVGR
+1742 NKNVGR
-1748 VAFSSVRGLSFEKQN
+1748 VSFSSVRSLIPAKRN
-1763 SFYLA
+1763 SFYA
-1768 LPGLGAKLN
+1768 SIPGLVSKLT
-1777 PSSTNWSDKKEVT
+1777 PSSTNWGDQETIQK
-1790 NTFKLLFTEALPD
+1790 TFKALLTDLLPD
-1803 SFTKGEITAISKE
+1803 FTPGEISKISTE
-1816 LANYAAKF
+1816 LAKYAMKF
-1824 DLFDDVVKESAQDS
+1824 DLIDPVVKKGAKDS
-1838 GLFDEYVSQM
+1838 GYLEEYFENNVL
-1848 FYDNQVNEALSKA
+1848 EAENKA
-1861 LKLVESKGNP
+1861 LKAFLNLEESIVQGFEND
-1871 LNIAD
+1871 I
-1876 GYTKERIEK
+1876 RIQK
-1885 LRALPLDHIR
+1885 HRAIPLDYIR
-1895 KHEPGTAAYEQAI
+1895 QFDNDPVKQRQAI
-1908 IDVIQNSSMYTGAGR
+1908 IDVIQNSSMYAGAGK
-1923 IAAGQFIIVD
+1923 IGD
-1933 GQVVERPVGTKFN
+1933 GR
-1946 KKGVDYAS
+1946 
-1954 GKARQGYQV
+1954 YQV
-1963 YTDIADLYKALNTLP
+1963 FAGISDFYKHLNTLP
-1978 GVEIDIVNSKKKFS
+1978 GVEIDIANSRKKFV
-1992 KNKEWTGESWLK
+1992 KTINKVQKWTGDSWLK
-2004 INGKAINPSDVS
+2004 IDGKAINPREVT
-2016 LIPETSQAGLKDRDF
+2016 LIPETSESGLRDNDFAGRLKQAN
-2031 KGRKKQSENARRY
+2031 NARRY

-2072 MDAPL
+2072 MSAPL

-2083 EYVVEGLKAADAR
+2083 EYVVEGLKAKDAR
-2096 YEHMMPTNYVLM
+2096 YEHMMPTNFVLM
-2108 NLVDYYKNSRSD
+2108 NLVDYYKNNRAS
-2120 ADNLADKLFE
+2120 ADQLADKLFE

-2136 IPKNMDDFLTSVGL
+2136 IPKKMDNFLTKVGL
-2150 QSKMNFGYKIGDPVW
+2150 QSKMNLGYKIGDPVW
-2165 KRYYNIM
+2165 KRYYNIR

-2184 INPDANGELIGEAW
+2184 INPDASSELVGEAW
-2198 ETAGRAV
+2198 EIAGKAV
-2205 NKPDLF
+2205 NKTDLF
-2211 KKLQQLR
+2211 N
-2218 AETKAISLAS
+2218 E
-2228 TVAFSRKPKGISVWD
+2228 VAFSRATTKAFFNASAPSFSKSNKGISVWD

-2499 AIKRDTRGLLKMYK
+2499 AIKRDTKGLLKMYK

-2579 ANAWPEPGQY
+2579 ADAWPEPGQY

-2904 ELDDEKLEA
+2904 ELDDEKLEV
-2913 TQSKKQAKI
+2913 TQSKKQARI

-2998 KKNPW
+2998 NKNPW

-3067 GAENEEFDEIKG
+3067 GAENEEFDEIKA

-3145 DSIQTV
+3145 DSIQTA